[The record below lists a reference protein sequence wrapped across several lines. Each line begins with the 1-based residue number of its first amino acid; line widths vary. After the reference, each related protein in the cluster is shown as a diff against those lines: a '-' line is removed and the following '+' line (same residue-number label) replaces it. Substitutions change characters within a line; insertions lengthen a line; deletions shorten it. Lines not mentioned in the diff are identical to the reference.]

1 MNRRFASTI
10 LAVLAA
16 GCATPVVRP
25 MGWYCY
31 SEATDGKFVTAV
43 SVSLDAN
50 GRELGASASSRW
62 ESRGQNAWLR
72 VNQGS
77 YDPGSADKV
86 PQLQLIALPAAKL
99 RKQVAAVELGFGG
112 AMGSLP
118 GFRFARRQ
126 PVEPQYQLL
135 PEMEAVLALA
145 RDRSGLEVAGFD
157 RTGAAL
163 FRVPLDPA
171 LLIRGRA
178 ALRRAMATPHDA
190 IRTKPGACRP
200 LMPFS
205 KEAIVIAS
213 ARPLP
218 GRSTNR

>member
-1 MNRRFASTI
+1 VNRPLASTI
-10 LAVLAA
+10 LAALAA
-16 GCATPVVRP
+16 GCATPVVHP
-25 MGWYCY
+25 TGWYCY
-31 SEATDGKFVTAV
+31 TEARDGEFVTAV
-43 SVSLDAN
+43 SVSLDSN

-62 ESRGQNAWLR
+62 ESRGPNAWLT
-72 VNQGS
+72 VNQMS
-77 YDPGSADKV
+77 WDPDSTDKP
-86 PQLQLIALPAAKL
+86 PQIQLIALPAAKL
-99 RKQVAAVELGFGG
+99 RKRVAAVELGFGG

-163 FRVPLDPA
+163 FRVPLDPG

-200 LMPFS
+200 LMPSS
-205 KEAIVIAS
+205 KAAIVIAS
-213 ARPLP
+213 ARPAE
-218 GRSTNR
+218 RESNR